1 MLKGMRG
8 KGLNDAI
15 DNAIKENF
23 WCVTFKDYEGVT
35 VNLVDSC
42 VVAVWAHYIAG
53 MVSPF
58 ISLYVISFPSMSF

>member
-15 DNAIKENF
+15 DNAIKNNY

-42 VVAVWAHYIAG
+42 VLAAWCHYIVS
-53 MVSPF
+53 MVS
-58 ISLYVISFPSMSF
+58 SYE